1 MTVLELLQATTA
13 YFGKKGVEQPRLSI
27 EHLLADTLGKKRIE
41 LYLEFDR
48 TLSEQELEPL
58 REKVRRRAEGEPL
71 QHLLG
76 HWDFFGRTFK
86 TDRRALI
93 PRSETELLV
102 ETVLKEFAPC
112 EGPGIRLVDVGTGSG
127 ILAIT
132 LALERPG
139 LEVSAV
145 DLSEDA
151 LALARENAERFGVL
165 ERIAFRCTDLLDQLA
180 GPFDWIVANL
190 PYIPTGELSTLQR
203 EVKFDPTCALDG
215 GKDGLTIIK
224 RLIESVP
231 GKIVSNG
238 LIALELGQGQ
248 AEEVSGFMA
257 DQNYR
262 DISIRKDYQGVER
275 LLIARHG

>member
-1 MTVLELLQATTA
+1 MTVLSLLQATTA

-48 TLSEQELEPL
+48 TLSEEELAPL

-76 HWDFFGRTFK
+76 HWDFFGRTFT

-102 ETVLKEFAPC
+102 ETILSEFATC
-112 EGPGIRLVDVGTGSG
+112 GESANRLVDVGTGSG

-151 LALARENAERFGVL
+151 LALARENAEHLGVSD
-165 ERIAFRCTDLLDQLA
+165 RIAFRRSDLLDQLE
-180 GPFDWIVANL
+180 GPFHWIVANL
-190 PYIPTGELSTLQR
+190 PYIPTADLATLQR
-203 EVKFDPTCALDG
+203 EVKFDPALALDG

-224 RLIESVP
+224 RLIESLP
-231 GKIVSNG
+231 GKIASNG
-238 LIALELGQGQ
+238 LIAFELGQGQ
-248 AEEVSGFMA
+248 AQEVRGFMA

-262 DISIRKDYQGVER
+262 DISIKKDYQGVER
-275 LLIARHG
+275 VLIARHG